1 MRYLRYRHLFRLYEY
16 IQPFIN
22 YSIPNENEIAGNKVL
37 VIAPHQDDESI
48 GCGGT
53 IIKHAKSGGEVEIAF
68 CTHDTNERMKESEKA
83 ASILGSKRN
92 HFFQFPIRTLHG
104 NKEFEENIIVLF
116 EKTSPE
122 VLFLPFWF
130 DNHPDHRAVSR
141 TLIKIRKKIDL
152 DFMVYAYSV
161 WSPLN
166 PNCLIDISEEWEAK
180 KKAIEC
186 YKTQLISRDYIKI
199 AQGLN
204 QYWAEIKSP
213 GMQYAETFF
222 RATAKEYISLG
233 KKIFR

>member
-1 MRYLRYRHLFRLYEY
+1 MRYLRNRHLFRLYEH

-22 YSIPNENEIAGNKVL
+22 YSIPRENEISGNKAL

-48 GCGGT
+48 GCAGT
-53 IIKHAKSGGEVEIAF
+53 IIKHTKAGGEAEIAF
-68 CTHDTNERMKESEKA
+68 CTYDTTERMKESEKA

-92 HFFQFPIRTLHG
+92 HFLQFPIRTLDG
-104 NKEFEENIIVLF
+104 NKAFENNLVTLF

-122 VLFLPFWF
+122 IVFLPFWF
-130 DNHPDHRAVSR
+130 DNHPDHRAVSKA
-141 TLIKIRKKIDL
+141 LIKIRKRIDFN
-152 DFMVYAYSV
+152 FMVYAYPV

-166 PNCLIDISEEWEAK
+166 PNCLIDISNEWEDK

-186 YKTQLISRDYIKI
+186 YKTQTVSRDYVKI

-204 QYWAEIKSP
+204 QYWAEIKMP
-213 GMQYAETFF
+213 GMKYAETFF
-222 RATAKEYISLG
+222 RSTVKEYISLG